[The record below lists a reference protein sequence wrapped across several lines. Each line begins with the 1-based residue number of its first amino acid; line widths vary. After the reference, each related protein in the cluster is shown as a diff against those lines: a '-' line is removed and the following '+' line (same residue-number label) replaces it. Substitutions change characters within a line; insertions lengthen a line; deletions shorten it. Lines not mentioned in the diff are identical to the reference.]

1 MMRRPDR
8 RYRSVA
14 HLLARRENI
23 LLHSCDE
30 TNTLMFWAKNR
41 IDRVRVKKTGRL
53 LLGANMGHL
62 SIRKFVWIAALLSA
76 VMPTTGRAQVTINMS
91 RVTCSDYLAMDT
103 EQANVFGA
111 WVGGYFNQKTGYTWI
126 ALEAERRNVANIKAW
141 CATNPKEFVMTGIA
155 RAAETPAFEGD
166 PARAVVKVEMTQIT
180 CREFIDYSFDKSEAI
195 GAWMSGYWNAA
206 RNIET
211 LDIARYKV
219 NSKRVSAYCKNHK
232 NAMLMATIQKVAR

>member
-1 MMRRPDR
+1 
-8 RYRSVA
+8 
-14 HLLARRENI
+14 
-23 LLHSCDE
+23 
-30 TNTLMFWAKNR
+30 
-41 IDRVRVKKTGRL
+41 
-53 LLGANMGHL
+53 MGHL

-141 CATNPKEFVMTGIA
+141 CATNPREFVMTGIA
-155 RAAETPAFEGD
+155 RAADTPAFQGD
-166 PARAVVKVEMTQIT
+166 PARAVVKVEMMQIT

-211 LDIARYKV
+211 LDIARYKA

-232 NAMLMATIQKVAR
+232 NATLMATIQKVAR